1 MSLGVILLLLVVPML
16 VSVAAIV
23 IARLYQRR
31 GPIVRF
37 PEVAAERPNDLN
49 FGFAIILG
57 FVLVAALGT
66 FQDAR
71 QAATDEARA
80 VTTLSRTALTMPAP
94 LRDDLSHQ
102 LVCYARQVIQYDWGN
117 REPDGGA
124 AGSRFVDATSDRISQ
139 TVATAA
145 NGNAVRDAALGAL
158 IEGEAELREAR
169 SLRHDRAAQ
178 LPALFWVMVVIGAI
192 LVITL
197 SAVLLASDFNTAGGV
212 WFTNHMAAGAHHMR
226 FGVDHRLHARAHRRP
241 RPPVLERRAPAHG
254 GTDRHAGGP
263 RFGGEIR
270 IRPVGGSPLPLTA
283 WQGPTRGRRNAGHGH
298 HLTHHD
304 RRRGRPRAGRVG
316 AHRLA
321 LPALGAPAR

>member
-1 MSLGVILLLLVVPML
+1 MSLGVILLLLVLPML
-16 VSVAAIV
+16 VSVAAIL

-139 TVATAA
+139 TVAMAA

-197 SAVLLASDFNTAGGV
+197 SAVLLASE
-212 WFTNHMAAGAHHMR
+212 FTWLQALITCGSALIIAFTLVLIAALDHPYSNGA
-226 FGVDHRLHARAHRRP
+226 
-241 RPPVLERRAPAHG
+241 
-254 GTDRHAGGP
+254 
-263 RFGGEIR
+263 
-270 IRPVGGSPLPLTA
+270 PLPTVEPTA
-283 WQGPTRGRRNAGHGH
+283 MQVALDSVVRFASDPAV
-298 HLTHHD
+298 D
-304 RRRGRPRAGRVG
+304 RPC
-316 AHRLA
+316 
-321 LPALGAPAR
+321 P